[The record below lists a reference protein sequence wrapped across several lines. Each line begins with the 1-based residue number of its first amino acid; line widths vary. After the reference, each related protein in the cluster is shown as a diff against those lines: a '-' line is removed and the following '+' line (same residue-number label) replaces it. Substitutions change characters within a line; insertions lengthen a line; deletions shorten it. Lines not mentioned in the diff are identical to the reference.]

1 MIKSFNSF
9 INESLDNN
17 GSKYASDIITLIKN
31 SEILTDQY
39 QTIGQIEYKEP
50 DVDVEVELKVVESP
64 SFSSD
69 PHFKDLPWEEINY
82 EHYGFS
88 IDANTVTD
96 KKDLI
101 LPKIIVTIMLDKN
114 RVPKSFEELYYRLVD
129 IMVHEVNHTRQ
140 IGWNRRPFKVRPS
153 SNLDRN
159 RAKSSYK
166 YFLLPDEIE
175 SMVKGAYE
183 RSKEQEVRID
193 KIFDKYLY
201 PFIMSGKMSED
212 QYLEVLKAW
221 VEHTLENY
229 PNADLSM
236 EDSKIKSIVDKI

>member
-1 MIKSFNSF
+1 MIKSFYSF

-31 SEILTDQY
+31 SELSTDQY

-50 DVDVEVELKVVESP
+50 DVDVEVELKLVESP
-64 SFSSD
+64 NFSSD

-96 KKDLI
+96 KKELI

-183 RSKEQEVRID
+183 RSKEQEVKID

-201 PFIMSGKMSED
+201 PFMMSGKMSED

-221 VEHTLENY
+221 VKHTLENY
-229 PNADLSM
+229 PDADLSM